1 MNQGG
6 INMSI
11 SIKYLQLVNIDIF
24 DLNGEYRGLKDIL
37 EDVSACELIK
47 SITIDNP
54 VRIEEVRSLVSELRQ
69 YMSID
74 DITICYKTYGYRYLI
89 TRLDIYRLSNNILE
103 SIEKLKE
110 AFAKLA
116 NEIIFS
122 DIVTET
128 NLKNY
133 KKRNKK
139 GKQIKNW
146 QKKKFYD

>member
-1 MNQGG
+1 
-6 INMSI
+6 MSI
-11 SIKYLQLVNIDIF
+11 SIKYLQLVNIEIF
-24 DLNGEYRGLKDIL
+24 DSNGEYRGLKDIL
-37 EDVSACELIK
+37 GDVSACELIK
-47 SITIDNP
+47 RITIDNS

-69 YMSID
+69 YMNID
-74 DITICYKTYGYRYLI
+74 AINICYKTYGYRDLI
-89 TRLDIYRLSNNILE
+89 TILDIYRLSNNILE
-103 SIEKLKE
+103 PIDRLKE

-146 QKKKFYD
+146 KKKKFYD